1 MNDDVYGKVYASNPG
16 TWRAKVPGVASAS
29 DPRILDPHRLGS
41 WYGIGMSDT
50 DNTPADSAVTEPA
63 VADIGHEIGEH
74 NIRILSLDIHNP
86 VFIVSAA
93 LVVML
98 VIGTLLFP
106 EQATSLFADLRVWT
120 TVTFDW
126 FFLTAANIFVVF
138 SLGVALSPLG
148 RIRLGGH
155 DAAPQYSYLAWLAML
170 FAAGVGIGLMF
181 FGVLE
186 PVTHTLAPPLGID
199 PADTEAA
206 RAVGMSA
213 AIMHWGLH
221 AWAIYAVAGLSLAFF
236 CFNRGMP
243 LTLRS
248 AFYPLIGKAVWGPF
262 GHGVDIVA
270 VLATLF
276 GLAVSL
282 GFGAEQI
289 AGGLQYLFGI
299 PATTTTRVILIMVII
314 GIALASVIAGM
325 DKGVKRLSWINMGL
339 AGLLWLFVLIAGPTL
354 VILATIANATVD
366 YIYYLPGL
374 SNWIGR
380 EDVAFVHDWTTFYW
394 AWWIAWAPF
403 VGMFIARVSFGRTV
417 REFITWVL
425 IIPTIIGILW
435 MATFGGTAIDQYVS
449 DGYTG
454 VAESV
459 PELALFKMLELLP
472 MTGLVSALSVVVITI
487 FFVTSADS
495 GSLVMDTITAGG
507 KMDAPVQQ
515 RAFWCILVGVTATAL
530 MLGGGMAS
538 LQALT
543 LSVGL
548 PFTVV
553 LLCMCVGLIK
563 GLREEIA
570 GNGP

>member
-1 MNDDVYGKVYASNPG
+1 M
-16 TWRAKVPGVASAS
+16 SAV
-29 DPRILDPHRLGS
+29 GS
-41 WYGIGMSDT
+41 T
-50 DNTPADSAVTEPA
+50 RADSRLSEQERP
-63 VADIGHEIGEH
+63 DIGHEIGEH

-98 VIGTLLFP
+98 VIGTLLFLD
-106 EQATSLFADLRVWT
+106 QAASVFAALGNWT
-120 TVTFDW
+120 RVTFDW
-126 FFLTAANIFVVF
+126 LYFGAANLFVVF
-138 SLGVALSPLG
+138 SLGLAVSPLG
-148 RIRLGGH
+148 RIRLGGQ
-155 DAAPQYSYLAWLAML
+155 DAVPQYGYSAWLAML

-186 PVTHTLAPPLGID
+186 PLTHTLAPPLGID
-199 PADTEAA
+199 PADTDTA
-206 RAVGMSA
+206 RAVGMAA
-213 AIMHWGLH
+213 AILHWGMH
-221 AWAIYAVAGLSLAFF
+221 GWAIYAVAGLSLAFF

-248 AFYPLIGKAVWGPF
+248 GFFPLIGKSVWGPF

-299 PATTTTRVILIMVII
+299 PATDTTKVIVIMVII
-314 GIALASVIAGM
+314 GIALASVIAGL
-325 DKGVKRLSWINMGL
+325 DRGVKRLSWINMGL

-354 VILATIANATVD
+354 VVLATMAKATVD
-366 YIYYLPGL
+366 YLYYLPGL
-374 SNWIGR
+374 SNSIGR
-380 EDVAFVHDWTTFYW
+380 EDVDFLHDWTTFYW

-417 REFITWVL
+417 REFVTWVL

-435 MATFGGTAIDQYVS
+435 MATFGGTAIDQYFS
-449 DGYTG
+449 EGYTG

-459 PELALFKMLELLP
+459 PELALFKMLERLP
-472 MTGLVSALSVVVITI
+472 MTGLVSGVSVCLTTI

-507 KMDAPVQQ
+507 KMNAPVQQ
-515 RAFWCILVGVTATAL
+515 RAFWCLLAGVVAMAL
-530 MLGGGMAS
+530 MLGGGMVS

-553 LLCMCVGLIK
+553 LLCMCLGLIK
-563 GLREEIA
+563 GLREELA
-570 GNGP
+570 LQA